1 MPQVVVIAE
10 VETNICA
17 LKIWFRW
24 PMFSTHGR
32 LSFLFPTNYL
42 ISDYNAFRGVETP
55 VQINL
60 TESVSAKVVGFNCK
74 FLIL

>member
-1 MPQVVVIAE
+1 MPQVVVVAE

-17 LKIWFRW
+17 LKIWFW
-24 PMFSTHGR
+24 GPVVSTHGH

-42 ISDYNAFRGVETP
+42 IPDYNVFGGVETP

-60 TESVSAKVVGFNCK
+60 TESVSAKVVGFKCK

>member
-1 MPQVVVIAE
+1 MV
-10 VETNICA
+10 
-17 LKIWFRW
+17 
-24 PMFSTHGR
+24 STHGH

-42 ISDYNAFRGVETP
+42 IPDYNAFGGVETP

-74 FLIL
+74 FLILYKTGKKLFVMEYFGIKLSWTNY